1 MSMCRADW
9 YRGGYYLL
17 ISAFILM
24 MQNSACD
31 GAELT
36 FTSEIVEFTAGVEKN
51 GETVSFPFVNKSNE
65 TITIQDVHTG
75 CGCMKVELQKYR
87 YEPGEEGT
95 LSIQVD
101 FLDHS
106 GPLRKKVA
114 VVIVGNDPTSKHEQQ
129 LQINGTVLSPFSFSA
144 SILSWK
150 VGEAPEPK
158 KITITRNA
166 EIPIDQIKIED
177 SSLLTPFSLQVEH
190 ADNGNISI
198 TITPK
203 ASISVDSKVA
213 LSDGRETQQAFYVNY
228 RHIPTNTQKRER
240 FYALIHR

>member
-1 MSMCRADW
+1 
-9 YRGGYYLL
+9 
-17 ISAFILM
+17 M
-24 MQNSACD
+24 MQNSTCD

-36 FTSEIVEFTAGVEKN
+36 FTSENVEFTAGVEKN

-75 CGCMKVELQKYR
+75 CGCMKVELPKYR

-95 LSIQVD
+95 LSIHVD

-106 GPLRKKVA
+106 GPVRKKVG
-114 VVIVGNDPTSKHEQQ
+114 VFIVGNDPASKREQH

-150 VGEAPEPK
+150 IGEAPEPK
-158 KITITRNA
+158 KINITRNP
-166 EIPIDQIKIED
+166 EIAIDQIKIEQPP
-177 SSLLTPFSLQVEH
+177 SLNLFSLQEEH
-190 ADNGNISI
+190 AENGNISI
-198 TITPK
+198 TLTPK
-203 ASISVDSKVA
+203 ASISVDGKIA
-213 LSDGRETQQAFYVNY
+213 PSDGRETQQAFYLNY
-228 RHIPTNTQKRER
+228 RHIPSNTQKRER